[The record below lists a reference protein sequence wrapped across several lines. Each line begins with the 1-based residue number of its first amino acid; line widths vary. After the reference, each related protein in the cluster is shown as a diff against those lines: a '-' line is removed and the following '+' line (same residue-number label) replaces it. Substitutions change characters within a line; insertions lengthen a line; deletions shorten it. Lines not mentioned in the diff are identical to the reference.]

1 LKHQKGS
8 KDCYYCK
15 RNFPTQ
21 EPSTSEKLTSAPSL
35 PKNFETY
42 QNKVEHHGQHP
53 DCSECLDLAV
63 PSIKMMD
70 YPLPRSGKEKRTEL
84 PYRNLGPGNHNPKF
98 QNNLVADLDFI
109 QYRKADAEP
118 SQDIIRMQN
127 YANYQSVCLA
137 QNIDDIAQDVMKTKG
152 HMNGLHAEL
161 DQITQ
166 NQDDLK
172 TQLHTI
178 LEKLDIIEKAVENMK
193 ASYQEESQPASP
205 VLIPSNDATF
215 SFFSSSPPSEIR
227 TLTLKQL
234 ASSLKNPTLVRIA
247 EICQLAY
254 DKLALVKGQFNELE
268 AQVIQAKADNLSS
281 QLALVNISTD
291 QSFSIKAMEGETK
304 PEPEAESSKPSSSRT
319 SAWEQ
324 WCNSRY
330 SGSKKAPMDIDG
342 QPQTSIK
349 HTDTAP
355 VSNVD
360 CKSKLEIEIMIQGW
374 HAWAKTQ
381 KLFFKDKVT
390 WSDLALR
397 ITWGFTG
404 NLHFWWERITDN

>member
-1 LKHQKGS
+1 
-8 KDCYYCK
+8 
-15 RNFPTQ
+15 
-21 EPSTSEKLTSAPSL
+21 
-35 PKNFETY
+35 
-42 QNKVEHHGQHP
+42 
-53 DCSECLDLAV
+53 
-63 PSIKMMD
+63 MMD

-137 QNIDDIAQDVMKTKG
+137 QNIDDIAQDVIKTKG

-166 NQDDLK
+166 NQDDMK

-178 LEKLDIIEKAVENMK
+178 LEKLEIIEEAVKNMK
-193 ASYQEESQPASP
+193 LSYQEESQPASP
-205 VLIPSNDATF
+205 ILSPTNDATF
-215 SFFSSSPPSEIR
+215 SFFHSSPPSEKKI
-227 TLTLKQL
+227 LTLKQL
-234 ASSLKNPTLVRIA
+234 ASGLRNPTLVRIA
-247 EICQLAY
+247 EICQLAC
-254 DKLALVKGQFNELE
+254 DKLALMQNQGNELE
-268 AQVIQAKADNLSS
+268 RQIEQAKADSLAS
-281 QLALVNISTD
+281 QLALVNITTD
-291 QSFSIKAMEGETK
+291 QSFSIKAMEGEAK
-304 PEPEAESSKPSSSRT
+304 SEPEPSKPDESKPSSSRT

-324 WCNSRY
+324 WCNARYQGSR
-330 SGSKKAPMDIDG
+330 KAPMDIDG

-355 VSNVD
+355 ISNLD
-360 CKSKLEIEIMIQGW
+360 CKSKTEIESIIQGW

-381 KLFFKDKVT
+381 KLLFKDKVS

-404 NLHFWWERITDN
+404 NLCFWWDRISDNSKLRIIQHE